1 MVRTSIHALRNFYS
15 SGSLQDKLKML
26 DVLAMVT
33 GQTLDISHVVFY
45 KVLAEWTQTN
55 QACAS
60 DRFSQ

>member
-15 SGSLQDKLKML
+15 SVSLQDKLKML

-33 GQTLDISHVVFY
+33 GQTPDISHVVFY

-60 DRFSQ
+60 NRFSQ